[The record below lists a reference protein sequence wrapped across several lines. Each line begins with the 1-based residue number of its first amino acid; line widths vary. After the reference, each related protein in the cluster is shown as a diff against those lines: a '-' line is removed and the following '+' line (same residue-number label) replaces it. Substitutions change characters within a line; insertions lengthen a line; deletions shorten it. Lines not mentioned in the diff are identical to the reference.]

1 MKNIFLLLS
10 ACLLISLAGF
20 SQKEKVPPE
29 EVPGPVNQ
37 AFANKFPGAT
47 DLHYQMENKDYEIN
61 FKFNGIETSAN
72 FDATGKWLETET
84 GLKQS
89 DLPKEVIAS
98 VSKNFAGFKLSEIG
112 KIETLTKGIC
122 YELDLKKD
130 KEGYEVQFNAKGDI
144 LSKLPLR
151 KED

>member
-1 MKNIFLLLS
+1 MKKIIVLLS
-10 ACLLISLAGF
+10 ACLLLSLAGF
-20 SQKEKVPPE
+20 AQKEKVPPE

-47 DLHYQMENKDYEIN
+47 DIHYQMENKDYEIN
-61 FKFNGIETSAN
+61 FKFNGAETSAN
-72 FDATGKWLETET
+72 FDPTGKWLETET
-84 GLKQS
+84 ELKLP

-98 VSKNFAGFKLSEIG
+98 VNKNFTGFKLSEIG
-112 KIETLTKGIC
+112 KVETPAKGVC
-122 YELDLKKD
+122 FEMDLKKD

-144 LSKLPLR
+144 LSKVPLK